1 MSNLLLNKYE
11 GERRGSWHNVVVPFE
26 CCDYYKFCTVRHP
39 YTRAVSLY
47 FYILGMSTHRCHD
60 VVMGYVIE
68 SNKVHKISFL
78 SFMKWL
84 TDLSVLPKIWM
95 GKGDFRVTPN
105 EYEFERE
112 FTRQS
117 IDCKFGRDL
126 NQVEFLYYAF
136 GINYMEKLDYIIR
149 MEDIESEFNKLPFV
163 KNHTI
168 IPHDKKGNENTWWK
182 DVIQKESEEL
192 IYQWAKDDFV
202 AFNYERVKF

>member
-1 MSNLLLNKYE
+1 M
-11 GERRGSWHNVVVPFE
+11 
-26 CCDYYKFCTVRHP
+26 
-39 YTRAVSLY
+39 
-47 FYILGMSTHRCHD
+47 
-60 VVMGYVIE
+60 
-68 SNKVHKISFL
+68 
-78 SFMKWL
+78 
-84 TDLSVLPKIWM
+84 
-95 GKGDFRVTPN
+95 TPN